1 MPITSYSDLLPGGVG
16 YPGQLADT
24 SPHRA
29 FTGYNAEASSIIPF
43 GRGVTYAS
51 VASGEGFD
59 RVGLVN
65 LSGAGNTFV
74 GIAIKT
80 DLEKVTGTAGTDPDV
95 SVDSTYD
102 VVGYPVD
109 YPMTYLTEGV
119 IYVELNGTVT
129 PSSTVYCVY
138 SGAGD
143 VGKFRA
149 DNTNALAVTGARF
162 LGYGDDGDTVAL
174 SLNKA

>member
-1 MPITSYSDLLPGGVG
+1 MPISSYSDLLPGGVG

-24 SPHRA
+24 SPHKA
-29 FTGYNAEASSIIPF
+29 FTGYNAETAAIIPF

-51 VASGEGFD
+51 VASGVGFD

-65 LSGAGNTFV
+65 LSGSGNTFV

-95 SVDSTYD
+95 SVSGS
-102 VVGYPVD
+102 VVGYPVA
-109 YPMTYLTEGV
+109 YPLTYLTEGV
-119 IYVELNGTVT
+119 IYVEVNGTVT
-129 PSSTVYCVY
+129 PTSAVHVVHT
-138 SGAGD
+138 GAGA
-143 VGKFRA
+143 VGKFRG
-149 DNTNALAVTGARF
+149 DNTNAIAVTTARF
-162 LGYGDDGDTVAL
+162 LGYATSGGTVAL

>member
-29 FTGYNAEASSIIPF
+29 FTGYNAEASTIIPF

-65 LSGAGNTFV
+65 LSGSGNAFV

-95 SVDSTYD
+95 SVSGD

-138 SGAGD
+138 SGSGD

-149 DNTNALAVTGARF
+149 DSTNALAVTGARF

-174 SLNKA
+174 SINRA

>member
-16 YPGQLADT
+16 YPGQLADI

-29 FTGYNAEASSIIPF
+29 FTGYNAEASAIIPF

-65 LSGAGNTFV
+65 LSGSGNTFV
-74 GIAIKT
+74 GIALKT

-95 SVDSTYD
+95 SVSGG

-109 YPMTYLTEGV
+109 YAVTYLTEGV
-119 IYVELNGTVT
+119 VYVEVNGDVT
-129 PSSTVYCVY
+129 PTSAVHCVHT
-138 SGAGD
+138 GAGA
-143 VGKFRA
+143 VGKFRGN
-149 DNTNALAVTGARF
+149 NTNAIAVTTARF
-162 LGYGDDGDTVAL
+162 LGYASAGGTVAL
-174 SLNKA
+174 SLSKA